1 MIPEQIAIAAPSFL
15 SYAVPSATYTK
26 GSAIADNIPTNSG
39 GAVISY
45 AITPALPA
53 GLALNT
59 VTGVISGTP
68 SVISALTSYT
78 VTASNSGGSTSA
90 TVLITVNDVAPSSL
104 TYSANPATYTLK
116 SVITN
121 NTPSHSGGV
130 ITAYAITP
138 ALPAGLSFNVATGV
152 ISGTPTAPSAS
163 SSYTVTASNTGGST
177 TVTVTITVLNI
188 APTSLTYSSN
198 PAVYTKSSA
207 ITTNTPSNSGGVIT
221 SYTVSPALPAGLTIN
236 ATTGVISG
244 TPTVLTAAT
253 NYTVTGS
260 TGVLPNATVVV
271 NITVNDA
278 APASLT
284 YSANPAV
291 YTNGTQI
298 TNNTPSATGGAI
310 VTYIITPLLPDGLD
324 LNPFTGVISG
334 TPKAAAPLTTY
345 TVTGWNT
352 GGSIS
357 MSLSI
362 TVNEVAPSTLA
373 YSANPAVYG
382 INDVIVENSPTNLDG
397 RPTSYSISAPLPTG
411 LSFDTSTGVISGTPT
426 TASASAPYTVTATN
440 ASGSTSVDVYVSVL
454 EGLTSITVQP
464 VYPVNGSNWNDYVKR
479 DGTTAFNATD
489 TGCNAATD
497 TSCLHGG
504 ELRMSVLTGTP
515 SCAGLTAV
523 DARGVFDWVC
533 DASSGTATF
542 YSSGVKTWK
551 GIGYL
556 LNANSWKSDQLR
568 IFNGGTLIAES
579 SASSWWTNPVFAAP
593 ANPTGNAIRLDGVD
607 DDGAGPDQVYAEG
620 TIITVPASAVTR
632 GYNINANKL
641 SMVVL
646 PGATLIYNGNTA
658 KNCTWSNLEVNP
670 ATDDGI
676 CLMGAGSQ
684 DFLWVE
690 GAYDGAGVAYA
701 CLEIDVSK
709 FTQIRSVKAAN
720 CLYGGPYV
728 YSVHYSVMADVE
740 TRNHWPLGAP
750 YWGTGVGVNASTRN
764 IIRNV
769 NASNGTYGLVIT
781 NSTYNQISGVK
792 AQYSK
797 HYGYYVINSSYNTFQ
812 DVLSANNNDF
822 GVILNSGSKYNVFT
836 RAILAGNASYG
847 IVAYDAASDH
857 NTFSHITSTNNS
869 RGISLSSSHNTVLQ
883 TVVANNSG
891 DGITLNNS
899 SGNQFAQLVATNNAS
914 YGVAIGGTSNNNK
927 FSRQLLVGTNSTN
940 GCNVTVGLTGNSID
954 TGATACTTSDPAVT
968 ITQGKTL
975 ASTYRGPVKTDAS
988 NSETPY
994 LDVNGYRAFSAIMD
1008 FARFD
1013 NIFRSWGKGA
1023 STSAISSSNRG
1034 ACRSGNCAIWDWRLS
1049 NADTAIRDFNGAF
1062 DPGACPVAADGNY
1075 LITDLAGPEINGDGI
1090 GNNNSICEIG
1100 EACTGQHTFLI
1111 NAVEVF
1117 GDSIGNDNGLCESGE
1132 SCVYSSNFGAYHGEG
1147 DPTAAGTCTFNPGL
1161 VSDVDLY
1168 GFPVNGW

>member
-362 TVNEVAPSTLA
+362 TVN
-373 YSANPAVYG
+373 
-382 INDVIVENSPTNLDG
+382 
-397 RPTSYSISAPLPTG
+397 
-411 LSFDTSTGVISGTPT
+411 
-426 TASASAPYTVTATN
+426 
-440 ASGSTSVDVYVSVL
+440 
-454 EGLTSITVQP
+454 
-464 VYPVNGSNWNDYVKR
+464 
-479 DGTTAFNATD
+479 
-489 TGCNAATD
+489 
-497 TSCLHGG
+497 
-504 ELRMSVLTGTP
+504 
-515 SCAGLTAV
+515 
-523 DARGVFDWVC
+523 
-533 DASSGTATF
+533 
-542 YSSGVKTWK
+542 
-551 GIGYL
+551 
-556 LNANSWKSDQLR
+556 
-568 IFNGGTLIAES
+568 
-579 SASSWWTNPVFAAP
+579 
-593 ANPTGNAIRLDGVD
+593 
-607 DDGAGPDQVYAEG
+607 
-620 TIITVPASAVTR
+620 
-632 GYNINANKL
+632 
-641 SMVVL
+641 
-646 PGATLIYNGNTA
+646 
-658 KNCTWSNLEVNP
+658 
-670 ATDDGI
+670 
-676 CLMGAGSQ
+676 
-684 DFLWVE
+684 
-690 GAYDGAGVAYA
+690 
-701 CLEIDVSK
+701 
-709 FTQIRSVKAAN
+709 
-720 CLYGGPYV
+720 
-728 YSVHYSVMADVE
+728 
-740 TRNHWPLGAP
+740 
-750 YWGTGVGVNASTRN
+750 
-764 IIRNV
+764 
-769 NASNGTYGLVIT
+769 
-781 NSTYNQISGVK
+781 
-792 AQYSK
+792 
-797 HYGYYVINSSYNTFQ
+797 
-812 DVLSANNNDF
+812 
-822 GVILNSGSKYNVFT
+822 
-836 RAILAGNASYG
+836 
-847 IVAYDAASDH
+847 
-857 NTFSHITSTNNS
+857 
-869 RGISLSSSHNTVLQ
+869 
-883 TVVANNSG
+883 
-891 DGITLNNS
+891 
-899 SGNQFAQLVATNNAS
+899 
-914 YGVAIGGTSNNNK
+914 
-927 FSRQLLVGTNSTN
+927 
-940 GCNVTVGLTGNSID
+940 
-954 TGATACTTSDPAVT
+954 
-968 ITQGKTL
+968 
-975 ASTYRGPVKTDAS
+975 
-988 NSETPY
+988 
-994 LDVNGYRAFSAIMD
+994 
-1008 FARFD
+1008 
-1013 NIFRSWGKGA
+1013 
-1023 STSAISSSNRG
+1023 
-1034 ACRSGNCAIWDWRLS
+1034 
-1049 NADTAIRDFNGAF
+1049 
-1062 DPGACPVAADGNY
+1062 
-1075 LITDLAGPEINGDGI
+1075 
-1090 GNNNSICEIG
+1090 
-1100 EACTGQHTFLI
+1100 
-1111 NAVEVF
+1111 
-1117 GDSIGNDNGLCESGE
+1117 
-1132 SCVYSSNFGAYHGEG
+1132 
-1147 DPTAAGTCTFNPGL
+1147 
-1161 VSDVDLY
+1161 
-1168 GFPVNGW
+1168 